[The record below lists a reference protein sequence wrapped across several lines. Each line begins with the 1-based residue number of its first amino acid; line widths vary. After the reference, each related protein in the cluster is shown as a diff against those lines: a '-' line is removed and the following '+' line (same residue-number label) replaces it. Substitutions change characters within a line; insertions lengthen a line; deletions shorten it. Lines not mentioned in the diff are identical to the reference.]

1 MSVAA
6 TIEAKLHQAL
16 DPACLK
22 IEDQSASH
30 AGHAG
35 ATDGGESHFA
45 VEIISDRFLGMSRL
59 ARQRLVNEILA
70 EELAGPVHAL
80 SIRAMTVIETP

>member
-6 TIEAKLHQAL
+6 TIEAKLQQAL
-16 DPACLK
+16 EPAYLK
-22 IEDQSASH
+22 IEDQSESH
-30 AGHAG
+30 AGHVG
-35 ATDGGESHFA
+35 AKEGGESHFA
-45 VEIISDRFLGMSRL
+45 VEIVADRFLGMSRL

-80 SIRAMTVIETP
+80 SIHAKAITEKP

>member
-6 TIEAKLHQAL
+6 TIEVKLREAL
-16 DPACLK
+16 DPAYLK

-35 ATDGGESHFA
+35 AREGGESHFA
-45 VEIISDRFLGMSRL
+45 VEIVSDRFLGMSRL
-59 ARQRLVNEILA
+59 ACQRFVNEILK

-80 SIRAMTVIETP
+80 SIRTKVIEETC